1 MLVVELAVR
10 RVWLYCER
18 ASVTFCLCT
27 PVLRDWPTRACPRSL
42 RLLLFVLD
50 GQSPRNTYQC
60 AMGKQAMG
68 TMALNQMERIDTVLY
83 SLIYPMVRRRIVSL
97 TSPCGAWPLP
107 ESGVAVSGCA
117 TLWCFAPPREWCCC
131 QRLPRKAAT
140 QNISLFSNGI
150 ICLSLPRNRW

>member
-1 MLVVELAVR
+1 M
-10 RVWLYCER
+10 
-18 ASVTFCLCT
+18 
-27 PVLRDWPTRACPRSL
+27 
-42 RLLLFVLD
+42 LFVLD

-107 ESGVAVSGCA
+107 ESGVAVSGCPGK
-117 TLWCFAPPREWCCC
+117 LLLNYFVVFQWR
-131 QRLPRKAAT
+131 
-140 QNISLFSNGI
+140 NLFVP
-150 ICLSLPRNRW
+150 LPRNRW